1 MTNIHKRYAEASLSM
16 LCSSTLQQTECGKQ
30 VQLIIAVRESGCQSL
45 YRRFRF
51 AHANLLLLFVN
62 ACFFHGTYDKNTL
75 FPSVFNSTVSRNVLW
90 FFFIIQNQIL
100 FPTWILSS
108 SLHTLESLT
117 ETSWAPPFQC
127 VWFPHAYCCKYNS
140 QNRRLFSWK
149 ALRLTLLST
158 CS

>member
-1 MTNIHKRYAEASLSM
+1 M

-30 VQLIIAVRESGCQSL
+30 FQLIITVRELGCQSL
-45 YRRFRF
+45 YRRYKFT
-51 AHANLLLLFVN
+51 HANLLLLFVN

-75 FPSVFNSTVSRNVLW
+75 FPSVFNSTVSRNMLCF
-90 FFFIIQNQIL
+90 FFFIIQNEIL
-100 FPTWILSS
+100 FPTLIQSS

-117 ETSWAPPFQC
+117 ETSLTETSWTPPFQC
-127 VWFPHAYCCKYNS
+127 VWFPHAYCCKYKTS